1 MFWTELILIV
11 IIIIL
16 LYFLFKKNI
25 KPENT
30 APVVNKTNKDDLGK
44 RVIIEELEDQF
55 FALDKYNL
63 IKYLNKSAKQRFG
76 ENLIDKNISSV
87 IRDTK
92 LLEAIDEAIKDQSTK
107 NVNVEINLPSYQLYK
122 IYIIPGPTH
131 LFPETDSVVL
141 FLKDFTEI
149 TKAQKLKTDFV
160 ANVSHELRTPLVSIK
175 GSLET
180 ILGPASDDKAAQ
192 KKFMSIMSDQV
203 ERMENLINDLLILSR
218 IELEEHIKP
227 NNIVNLNDIFTNIKS
242 NFELVLKKKK
252 INLHIELMEPTLV
265 FGDNEKL
272 LTVFS
277 NLIDNAIKY
286 SQVMEKIFMSKV
298 KIVQVK
304 LIAKNILI
312 SIKDEGIGI
321 PQQLIPRITERF
333 FRVDT
338 EKSKK
343 VGGTG
348 LGLAIMKHIISQHR
362 GDYEIH
368 SKVNKGT
375 EIKIYLPTK

>member
-1 MFWTELILIV
+1 MDFIIYFLLT

-16 LYFLFKKNI
+16 LYLLFKKNI

-30 APVVNKTNKDDLGK
+30 APVINKANTDDLGK

-55 FALDKYNL
+55 FALDKYNS

-87 IRDTK
+87 VRDTK
-92 LLEAIDEAIKDQSTK
+92 LLEQIEEAIKDQTTK

-131 LFPETDSVVL
+131 LFPEIDSVVL

-180 ILGPASDDKAAQ
+180 ILGPASDDKVAQ

-203 ERMENLINDLLILSR
+203 LRMENLINDLLILSR

-227 NNIVNLNDIFTNIKS
+227 NKIVNLNDIFTNIKS
-242 NFELVLKKKK
+242 NFELILKKKK
-252 INLHIELMEPTLV
+252 INLQIELMEPTLV
-265 FGDNEKL
+265 FGDNDKL

-286 SQVMEKIFMSKV
+286 SQDGKNIYIKSQNSEG
-298 KIVQVK
+298 K
-304 LIAKNILI
+304 LIGKNMLI
-312 SIKDEGIGI
+312 NIKDEGIGI
-321 PQQLIPRITERF
+321 PQDLIPRITERF

-362 GDYEIH
+362 GDYEIL
-368 SKVNKGT
+368 SKVNEGT